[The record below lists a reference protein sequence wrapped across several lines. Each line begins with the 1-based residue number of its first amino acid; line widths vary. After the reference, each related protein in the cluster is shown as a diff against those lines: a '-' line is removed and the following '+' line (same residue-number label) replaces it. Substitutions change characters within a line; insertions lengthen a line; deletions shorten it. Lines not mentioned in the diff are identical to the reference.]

1 MLVSNKKGIT
11 LSMFECHLLQAF
23 GGPLIILLPGF
34 DGQVLTMKN
43 KEPKDMTCKKMA
55 WTVRNFSTL
64 IFNIPYYSEV
74 FTAGHCAWRLFI
86 YRGKIDNNMSLAIYL
101 KAANASSLPQGC
113 IIWAA
118 FAITLTDQISR
129 KNSRTYGGGADTP
142 YDFYAN
148 GTNRW
153 GYASFMPLH
162 ELQWPYIQNDTCMIE
177 VEFFS
182 VTFEGFEPTSHPK
195 DDFKDLGKIEESFI
209 PLLEEVCSWHPSLL
223 DCIKNKSHR
232 FTKWALT
239 ALGQVLQFLKNKK
252 WKDMNE
258 EACQQLQYLWEELE
272 MIRLDL
278 SWLEPLVKSA
288 LNMKGYDEK
297 IEKVKELKQNLV
309 VADTKMNTI
318 KEKLAHTELNIEKIR
333 KELVNV
339 EEDFEEKDLEAKIGC
354 G

>member
-1 MLVSNKKGIT
+1 
-11 LSMFECHLLQAF
+11 
-23 GGPLIILLPGF
+23 
-34 DGQVLTMKN
+34 MKN

-64 IFNIPYYSEV
+64 IFNIRYYSEV
-74 FTAGHCAWRLFI
+74 FTADHCAWRLFVC
-86 YRGKIDNNMSLAIYL
+86 RGETDNDMSLAIGL
-101 KAANASSLPQGC
+101 EAADALSLPQAC
-113 IIWAA
+113 NIWAA
-118 FAITLTDQISR
+118 YRLTVIDQISR
-129 KNSRTYGGGADTP
+129 KNSQTRGDADIP
-142 YDFYAN
+142 YKFCAN
-148 GTNRW
+148 KTNWR
-153 GYASFMPLH
+153 YSPFMPLD
-162 ELQWPYIQNDTCMIE
+162 ELQWSYIQNDTCMIE

-195 DDFKDLGKIEESFI
+195 DDFKDLGKIEKSFI

-223 DCIKNKSHR
+223 DCTKNKSHR

-339 EEDFEEKDLEAKIGC
+339 EEDFEEKDLEAKIGYVQKLDVDKVAN
-354 G
+354 